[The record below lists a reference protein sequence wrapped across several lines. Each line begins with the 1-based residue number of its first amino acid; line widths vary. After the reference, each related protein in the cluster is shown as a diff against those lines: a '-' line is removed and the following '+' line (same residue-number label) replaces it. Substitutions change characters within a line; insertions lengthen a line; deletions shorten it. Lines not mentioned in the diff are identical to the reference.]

1 VDQRHGI
8 LPAKGRWALQIE
20 VTVRHA
26 SIADDVKAYVE
37 KKAERLLK
45 HYDKIQAIRV
55 VLDKTGAGL
64 ACEVIVVVEHMHEL
78 VAHELGDDL
87 LKAVD
92 LTVDRL
98 ERQLTEHKERIR
110 NRKGRGPNP
119 HQPTR
124 T

>member
-1 VDQRHGI
+1 V
-8 LPAKGRWALQIE
+8 QIE

-26 SIADDVKAYVE
+26 SIADELKAFAE

-55 VLDKTGAGL
+55 VLEKSGAGM
-64 ACEVIVVVEHMHEL
+64 ACEIVVVVEGMHEL
-78 VAHELGDDL
+78 VAHEQGPDL
-87 LKAVD
+87 LKCVD
-92 LTVDRL
+92 LTVDHL